1 MRGRLQSDPS
11 HPARN
16 RTFSLYLDVKA
27 RFEPIGYQKT
37 VIDTDQPLEERIRQA
52 MAALS

>member
-1 MRGRLQSDPS
+1 
-11 HPARN
+11 
-16 RTFSLYLDVKA
+16 VKA

-37 VIDTDQPLEERIRQA
+37 VIDTDRPLEQCVRQA

>member
-1 MRGRLQSDPS
+1 VRGRLQSDPS

-37 VIDTDQPLEERIRQA
+37 VVDTDQPLEQCVRQA
-52 MAALS
+52 MAALD